1 MNDFKNTIS
10 IKFNE
15 LHSRKLRKTKLNL
28 NEGRVNISK
37 S

>member
-15 LHSRKLRKTKLNL
+15 LSSKKKIERQNKTLFELK
-28 NEGRVNISK
+28 
-37 S
+37 